1 MHLEVV
7 PATHIDMAWSDG
19 ASKLSEACD
28 RSAGEVTAD
37 QLKMILARG
46 EKQLIA
52 LKDDDVFRGWA
63 VIEFEQMPNK
73 RALFIYSL
81 YAPGVTKE
89 FAELLAGVARQH
101 GCSAIRAA
109 CDEANQRLWETK
121 LGARRAYAIMEYT
134 A

>member
-7 PATHIDMAWSDG
+7 PATHVDMAWADG
-19 ASKLSEACD
+19 AFKLSEACE

-52 LKDDDVFRGWA
+52 LKDESGFKGWA
-63 VIEFEQMPNK
+63 VIEFDQMPNM

-89 FAELLAGVARQH
+89 FAELLAGVARQQ
-101 GCSAIRAA
+101 GCSVIRAA

-121 LGARRAYAIMEYT
+121 LGAKRAYAIMEYT